1 MERLVH
7 DKLKSDAFRRKS
19 SMKIH
24 HSASLKDL
32 SAIASNEDEPRDSYN
47 PPARAKTFSSA
58 KKSNNRH
65 DKPDSATHFPSLDPK
80 PRLISGTKRPDE
92 PPSKHEKVNTA
103 SLGLRLAGYALSTDD
118 LSNRPLHY
126 ASSTSSLPLP
136 STRRYEE
143 LEALS
148 KIENSKKL
156 QEKDSFPPAITRSS
170 TQSFRSFST
179 VASYRKKMP
188 SPEVVDNLFE
198 RLLST
203 RVFTSKALRSLRMEL
218 PSRKW
223 ELLLSENDSNSDF
236 DLTLMVRTID
246 ETNLASS
253 THSDPS
259 SRTQR
264 AGRQHSSM
272 KVLSELK
279 IDTNTKLSQKFEQET
294 PTPYIVTR
302 LAGLSPA
309 AYVSQILA
317 DELSVSEYKSLRRKI
332 ANSSF
337 IESEVAKNSWKKAFC
352 DENGDKALAGALEKL
367 NWKSIKANHELDK
380 EYLIVLCLKLILN
393 DINYNSLAKLDK
405 KLTRSICHSMIS
417 PRVETRQQA
426 TDIFAHLC
434 YFHPEMSP
442 DLIDCIGKLLSN
454 PSGSRFERWI
464 STFEA
469 TLSSQKFSRNEYRT
483 GTRSY
488 ASSTL
493 LLINLLVDS
502 TKSSKGRFVI
512 RRELGLAGLELLFTK
527 LRVVDDP
534 HINEQ
539 IEIYEIAACDD
550 HDKLSR
556 KKKTLATPEFSNDLE
571 NPFLGVLESLTKL
584 QQSPQILQK
593 ALEKTAKVL
602 ELVIK
607 HAMEPDQRISSVE
620 RLIDRLMTDDIA
632 QRAMVENQSLRKE
645 LSMRASDPRSN
656 LSGNEPPK
664 HTPQLSL
671 ESSLFAHFQDP
682 NYNNAKSGTDDV
694 RFTTLKD
701 GPSESFRPARPP
713 TPPLF
718 GAAAPPPNVHLLKL
732 DLNHQ
737 AGAKIQLPP
746 PSGGFI
752 SSNQASIEAQTSH
765 HSTSF
770 EAKSSNKNNRPK
782 ALSSRA
788 PPPPPLPGMFNSVAI
803 DTSTTAIPPA
813 PPLPDMFGS
822 TNGQNT
828 VPSIPP
834 PPPLPSMLKNE
845 KGNEPVSS
853 KAPPPPPPLPPL
865 LIGNGAQPPPPPPP
879 PPPFLLGS
887 QDTSLTQD
895 SIPPPPPLPPILN
908 GENNS
913 VLSSM
918 TSSPVAA
925 LPNISATLNL
935 ESSSITQTPT
945 KNSGSL
951 GTSGSIP
958 ATDTNLLGIR
968 PKNKVKQMHWE
979 KINDIQ
985 KTFWTEVDSNF
996 SNELLGSGILSEVE
1010 RIFAA
1015 KTSTIKLKK
1024 DTGSSKQASRKVSFL
1039 PRDLAQQFGIN
1050 LHMFA
1055 NLPVDELVLKI
1066 LRCESEILEN
1076 VSVLEFFNSDQL
1088 TEMGDTM
1095 ARNLAPYSTGF
1106 DKLSGKEPKESPDDL
1121 DRPDRLYLELW
1132 YNLRSYWKSRSRVL
1146 LLLQTYAK
1154 DYHDLEHKLRRVD
1167 VANEAVE
1174 ASENLRN
1181 VLTLIRSMGN
1191 FMNDLSKQALGIKI
1205 DTLHRL
1211 KFMKDDANS
1220 MTFLHYIEKVIR
1232 NTFPSFG
1239 AFVDEL
1245 RDLTQAHN
1253 ISVEQLEKD
1262 CLDFEKNVSN
1272 CFSSI
1277 EKGNLSDPGK
1287 FHPEDKVLEAVRE
1300 SIRRAQTKS
1309 GLLIQHMKKTVQ
1321 KYECLMEYFG
1331 EDPKDSLSKAGFF
1344 DKFQSFVVE
1353 FTRVHTEN
1361 IQKEEDQR
1369 AYEAR
1374 KKLLEDPK
1382 LKKNN
1387 SQQVE
1392 VKDQSLA
1399 KTIETTKSGS
1409 KESELKHD
1417 TDTKDDQEEDD
1428 DDIEGEEYSSVDE
1441 IGDEVIESLL
1451 EKLRNASS
1459 TSSES
1464 YNKKRRSKA
1473 LSFYLT
1479 ASVDEFYENTAA
1491 NGSEVDLRL
1500 EYESVNSLKKRMTSR
1515 RQGASTTDLNLSTP
1529 APADMVMARAQSML
1543 SQLRNNEPAETEVR
1557 QQDLHQ

>member
-19 SMKIH
+19 SMKIT
-24 HSASLKDL
+24 HSASLMDL
-32 SAIASNEDEPRDSYN
+32 SAIASNEDEHRDSYN

-58 KKSNNRH
+58 KKSNIRH

-92 PPSKHEKVNTA
+92 PPSKHEQINTA

-126 ASSTSSLPLP
+126 AASTSSLPLP

-156 QEKDSFPPAITRSS
+156 QENGSFSPAIPRSS

-179 VASYRKKMP
+179 VASYRNKMP
-188 SPEVVDNLFE
+188 SPEVIDNLFE

-259 SRTQR
+259 SRPQR

-302 LAGLSPA
+302 SAGLSPA

-337 IESEVAKNSWKKAFC
+337 TESEVAKNSWKKAFC
-352 DENGDKALAGALEKL
+352 DENGDKALADALEKL
-367 NWKSIKANHELDK
+367 NWKSIKSNLELDK

-469 TLSSQKFSRNEYRT
+469 TLNSQKFSRNEYRT

-493 LLINLLVDS
+493 LLINLLIDS

-512 RRELGLAGLELLFTK
+512 RRDLGLAGLELLFTK
-527 LRVVDDP
+527 LRVLDDP

-550 HDKLSR
+550 HDKLSK
-556 KKKTLATPEFSNDLE
+556 KKKTLATPEISNDLE
-571 NPFLGVLESLTKL
+571 NPFLGVLQSLTKL
-584 QQSPQILQK
+584 QGSPHILQK

-607 HAMEPDQRISSVE
+607 HAMEPDQRMSSVE

-632 QRAMVENQSLRKE
+632 QRAMMENQSLRKE
-645 LSMRASDPRSN
+645 LSMRASEPRSN
-656 LSGNEPPK
+656 LSGSGPPK
-664 HTPQLSL
+664 HTSQLSL

-718 GAAAPPPNVHLLKL
+718 GAAAPSSNVHVLKL

-737 AGAKIQLPP
+737 AGANPQLPP
-746 PSGGFI
+746 PSGSLI
-752 SSNQASIEAQTSH
+752 SSNQAPIEAQASH

-770 EAKSSNKNNRPK
+770 EAKSSKNNNRPK
-782 ALSSRA
+782 AVSSGA
-788 PPPPPLPGMFNSVAI
+788 PPPPPLPSMFNSVAT
-803 DTSTTAIPPA
+803 DTPATAIPPA
-813 PPLPDMFGS
+813 PPLPDIFGS
-822 TNGQNT
+822 TNAQNT
-828 VPSIPP
+828 APSIPP
-834 PPPLPSMLKNE
+834 PPPLPSMLKS
-845 KGNEPVSS
+845 EPVPS

-895 SIPPPPPLPPILN
+895 SIPPPPPLPPILS

-1024 DTGSSKQASRKVSFL
+1024 DTGSSKQTSRKVSFL

-1106 DKLSGKEPKESPDDL
+1106 DKLSGKEPKESPEDL

-1154 DYHDLEHKLRRVD
+1154 DYYDLEHKLRKVD

-1321 KYECLMEYFG
+1321 KYEYLMEYFG

-1387 SQQVE
+1387 SQQGE

-1399 KTIETTKSGS
+1399 KTMETTISGS
-1409 KESELKHD
+1409 KESGLEQD
-1417 TDTKDDQEEDD
+1417 TETKDNQEED

-1515 RQGASTTDLNLSTP
+1515 RQGASTIDLNLSTP

-1543 SQLRNNEPAETEVR
+1543 SQLRNNEPAEM
-1557 QQDLHQ
+1557 DLNQ

>member
-7 DKLKSDAFRRKS
+7 DRSKSDGVRRKS
-19 SMKIH
+19 SVKIT
-24 HSASLKDL
+24 HSASLMDL
-32 SAIASNEDEPRDSYN
+32 SAIASNEDESRDSHK

-58 KKSNNRH
+58 KKLNIRH
-65 DKPDSATHFPSLDPK
+65 DQPPSATNFPSLDPK
-80 PRLISGTKRPDE
+80 PRLIGETNRPHE
-92 PPSKHEKVNTA
+92 PSSKHEKASTA

-118 LSNRPLHY
+118 FSNRPLHY

-136 STRRYEE
+136 STRKYDD
-143 LEALS
+143 LGALS
-148 KIENSKKL
+148 SKVETSKKVR
-156 QEKDSFPPAITRSS
+156 ENNSFPAMARSS
-170 TQSFRSFST
+170 NQSFHSFST

-188 SPEVVDNLFE
+188 SPEVIDTLFE

-203 RVFTSKALRSLRMEL
+203 RVFTSKALRSLRMES
-218 PSRKW
+218 PARKW

-236 DLTLMVRTID
+236 DLTSMVRTID
-246 ETNLASS
+246 ETNLASL
-253 THSDPS
+253 THSDPG

-279 IDTNTKLSQKFEQET
+279 IDTNTKPSQKFEQQT
-294 PTPYIVTR
+294 PRPYIVTR
-302 LAGLSPA
+302 SAGLSPA
-309 AYVSQILA
+309 AYVTQILA
-317 DELSVSEYKSLRRKI
+317 DQLSISDYKSLRRKI

-337 IESEVAKNSWKKAFC
+337 SESAVAKVSWKKAFC
-352 DENGDKALAGALEKL
+352 DENGDKALASALEKL
-367 NWKSIKANHELDK
+367 NWKSIKSNLELNK
-380 EYLIVLCLKLILN
+380 EHLVVSCLKLILN
-393 DINYNSLAKLDK
+393 DNNYNSIAKLDK
-405 KLTRSICHSMIS
+405 KSIRSICHSMIS
-417 PRVETRQQA
+417 PRIETRQQA
-426 TDIFAHLC
+426 TDILAHLC
-434 YFHPEMSP
+434 YYHPDMSP
-442 DLIDCIGKLLSN
+442 DLIDCISELSGN
-454 PSGSRFERWI
+454 PSGSRFERWMT
-464 STFEA
+464 TFEA
-469 TLSSQKFSRNEYRT
+469 TLNSQKFSRNEYRT

-488 ASSTL
+488 SSSTL
-493 LLINLLVDS
+493 LLINLLIDT

-512 RRELGLAGLELLFTK
+512 RRDLGLAGLESLFTK
-527 LRVVDDP
+527 LRVLDDP

-556 KKKTLATPEFSNDLE
+556 KKETFAASELSSNLE
-571 NPFLGVLESLTKL
+571 NPFSGVLESLTKL
-584 QQSPQILQK
+584 QQSPRISQK
-593 ALEKTAKVL
+593 ALEKTAQIL

-607 HAMEPDQRISSVE
+607 HAMEPDQRMSSVE

-645 LSMRASDPRSN
+645 LSMRSNPTSD
-656 LSGNEPPK
+656 LSGSMSREQ
-664 HTPQLSL
+664 TSQLSS
-671 ESSLFAHFQDP
+671 ETTSSAQTHDT
-682 NYNNAKSGTDDV
+682 NYGTFRTADDV

-701 GPSESFRPARPP
+701 GPSDSFKRARPP

-718 GAAAPPPNVHLLKL
+718 GAAAPSSNVHLSNLN
-732 DLNHQ
+732 LNHQ
-737 AGAKIQLPP
+737 PGATSEPH
-746 PSGGFI
+746 SSSSR
-752 SSNQASIEAQTSH
+752 SSNQASIETKSSH
-765 HSTSF
+765 QHSSSIG
-770 EAKSSNKNNRPK
+770 AKSSNENAPSEV
-782 ALSSRA
+782 LSSAA
-788 PPPPPLPGMFNSVAI
+788 PPPPPLPSMFNSIASG
-803 DTSTTAIPPA
+803 TPATAIPPP
-813 PPLPDMFGS
+813 PPLPNIFGS
-822 TNGQNT
+822 TNGQNMA
-828 VPSIPP
+828 PSIPP
-834 PPPLPSMLKNE
+834 PPPLPSMFK
-845 KGNEPVSS
+845 NEPVSS
-853 KAPPPPPPLPPL
+853 PAPPPPPKLPRL
-865 LIGNGAQPPPPPPP
+865 LTGSGAKPPPPPPPP

-913 VLSSM
+913 VLSST

-925 LPNISATLNL
+925 LPTTSAAVNS

-951 GTSGSIP
+951 QSGMDGSVQAI
-958 ATDTNLLGIR
+958 DTNLLGIR

-985 KTFWTEVDSNF
+985 KTFWTEVDCNF
-996 SNELLGSGILSEVE
+996 SNELHESGILSEVE

-1024 DTGSSKQASRKVSFL
+1024 DAGSNKQAARKVSFL

-1088 TEMGDTM
+1088 TDMSDAM

-1106 DKLSGKEPKESPDDL
+1106 NKNSSKTPKESPEDL
-1121 DRPDRLYLELW
+1121 DRPDRLYFELW

-1146 LLLQTYAK
+1146 LLSQTYAK
-1154 DYHDLEHKLRRVD
+1154 DYHDLEHKLRSVD

-1191 FMNDLSKQALGIKI
+1191 FMNDSSKQALGIKI

-1277 EKGNLSDPGK
+1277 EKGNLSDPAK
-1287 FHPEDKVLEAVRE
+1287 FHPEDKVLEAVKE

-1309 GLLIQHMKKTVQ
+1309 GLLIQHMKNTVQ
-1321 KYECLMEYFG
+1321 KYEYLMEYFG

-1344 DKFQSFVVE
+1344 DKFQAFVVE

-1374 KKLLEDPK
+1374 KRLLEDPK

-1387 SQQVE
+1387 TQL
-1392 VKDQSLA
+1392 KDHSSA
-1399 KTIETTKSGS
+1399 KVLEATESA
-1409 KESELKHD
+1409 KESQSAESKN
-1417 TDTKDDQEEDD
+1417 DQDD
-1428 DDIEGEEYSSVDE
+1428 DEEIEEYSSVDE

-1473 LSFYLT
+1473 LSFYST

-1500 EYESVNSLKKRMTSR
+1500 EYESVNSLKERMTSR
-1515 RQGASTTDLNLSTP
+1515 RQGASTIDLNSSTA
-1529 APADMVMARAQSML
+1529 APADMVMARAHSML
-1543 SQLRNNEPAETEVR
+1543 SQLRNNEPAESGR
-1557 QQDLHQ
+1557 